1 MSMVKRTPT
10 LQSLSVTQSQYFV
23 SYRPMLNIIQN
34 HRGLRRF
41 SLKSTQE
48 YYLDHVHEIIEACSK
63 IDYLH
68 LDLWR
73 QPPKSYDFHGRISER
88 SATAKDRFRRMQYT
102 KFREL
107 NLELHNESMAHDL
120 LMSLIERCP
129 LLEKL
134 SIAGRF
140 KSTTL
145 SDLSTILQTGVC
157 PSLSTLELG
166 DSHDTRHGPGD
177 LATLIR
183 SIGCGSNNKGINNGN
198 GSDSG
203 GLEALS
209 LYNGTRFGPLAIS
222 ALTQCHAKTLTTL
235 RWPQLTSL
243 NLSLF
248 GDILKGLPRL
258 QTLQARVWLNL
269 RVKDG
274 PDMDR
279 VFEKQWNCPD
289 LINLELD
296 LGLSCNF
303 HSTADP
309 LWKGS
314 LSDRCM
320 TYVFSQIARLVTLK
334 KLEIRSEVA
343 LLILREPGY
352 LGMLSGLKQL
362 QSLRFD
368 RWESF
373 EIGAEDAKWMIEN
386 WPKLSQVVE
395 IWRLQGI
402 LPQRTRGRALE
413 GFTQT
418 LVTLRPWLRTT

>member
-1 MSMVKRTPT
+1 MLHT
-10 LQSLSVTQSQYFV
+10 LQT
-23 SYRPMLNIIQN
+23 

-48 YYLDHVHEIIEACSK
+48 FYLDHVHEIVEACSK

-73 QPPKSYDFHGRISER
+73 QPPKSYDFSGRISER
-88 SATAKDRFRRMQYT
+88 SATAKDRFKKMQDT

-107 NLELHNESMAHDL
+107 NLELYNESMAHDL
-120 LMSLIERCP
+120 LISLIERCP
-129 LLEKL
+129 LLERL
-134 SIAGRF
+134 SLAGKY

-145 SDLSTILQTGVC
+145 NDVSTILQTGVC
-157 PSLSTLELG
+157 PSLTVLELG
-166 DSHDTRHGPGD
+166 DIRDTRHGSGD
-177 LATLIR
+177 LATLVR
-183 SIGCGSNNKGINNGN
+183 SIGCGGNRKGNDN
-198 GSDSG
+198 GSGGGGGGG

-209 LYNGTRFGPLAIS
+209 LYNGTRFGPLTVS

-235 RWPQLTSL
+235 LWPQFTSL

-248 GDILKGLPRL
+248 GDLLKGLPKL

-289 LINLELD
+289 LISLD
-296 LGLSCNF
+296 LNLGLACNF
-303 HSTADP
+303 HSTNDP

-343 LLILREPGY
+343 LLTLNEPGY
-352 LGMLSGLKQL
+352 LRMLSGLKQL
-362 QSLRFD
+362 ETLKFD

-373 EIGAEDAKWMIEN
+373 EIRSEDAEWMIEN
-386 WPKLSQVVE
+386 WPRLSRVVEVWRLRGILSQ
-395 IWRLQGI
+395 GS
-402 LPQRTRGRALE
+402 RGGTLE
-413 GFTQT
+413 EFTQT
-418 LVTLRPWLRTT
+418 LTTLRPWLRTT